1 MKRLLYYLLYSSW
14 YMFSLLPL
22 RVLYVLSDVI
32 FFVIFYILKYRR
44 RTVWV
49 NIVTSFP
56 EREPE
61 EHEVIERNF
70 YKWFCD
76 YLVENIKLM
85 TIKPEEIKQRLIFK
99 NTELVDQCVAD
110 GQSCAIYLGHFCN
123 WEWVTSL
130 PFWVSQEAQ
139 CGQLYHPLEN
149 KDFDRLLRH

>member
-14 YMFSLLPL
+14 YLFSLLPL

-61 EHEVIERNF
+61 EHEV
-70 YKWFCD
+70 
-76 YLVENIKLM
+76 L
-85 TIKPEEIKQRLIFK
+85 
-99 NTELVDQCVAD
+99 
-110 GQSCAIYLGHFCN
+110 SAISINGFAIT
-123 WEWVTSL
+123 W
-130 PFWVSQEAQ
+130 
-139 CGQLYHPLEN
+139 
-149 KDFDRLLRH
+149 